1 MSAATTSTDYTT
13 ATTADAAIPALTA
26 MSTTTS
32 RPHTPPPPPLRKAP
46 PLSRPPPLGHQRE
59 RMRGS
64 VRLWNRRGTV
74 VERQQWM
81 RAKAAK
87 RVSEMGTDGKSADA
101 GSGRPGR
108 WNADSGGRMA
118 RVERLWPSS
127 GRGGRRRAG
136 GERVRRVLD
145 AATASP
151 HTLLP
156 L

>member
-46 PLSRPPPLGHQRE
+46 PLSRPPLGHQRE

-108 WNADSGGRMA
+108 WNADSGGRIG
-118 RVERLWPSS
+118 S
-127 GRGGRRRAG
+127 GRETLAIEWSGRRRA
-136 GERVRRVLD
+136 RPASTRCCHCFTTH
-145 AATASP
+145 TAP
-151 HTLLP
+151 TVTN
-156 L
+156 